1 MDDLIKYPEIKY
13 SPRPEA
19 PTRRFMWKNEDF
31 RIDVSSPIGGENA
44 GFWQVIFNN
53 AGMINPDQPDE
64 MGIRYR
70 WNTREEAEAAA
81 KAEMHTRIQLK
92 VEDAR
97 RILGLYGGSL

>member
-13 SPRPEA
+13 KPRPEA
-19 PTRRFMWKNEDF
+19 PTRRFMWTNEDF
-31 RIDVSSPIGGENA
+31 HIDVSSPIGGENA
-44 GFWQVIFNN
+44 GYWQVIFNN
-53 AGMINPDQPDE
+53 AGMINPEQPNE

-81 KAEMHTRIQLK
+81 KSELYARVKIM

-97 RILGLYGGSL
+97 RVLSLYEQ